1 MKPTSA
7 QTAAAAMPGRG
18 RERNMDVV
26 LRLLGSRAGR
36 VYSGS
41 HAAVTATLGGG
52 GLPGD
57 AGVGFS
63 VERPARGRLAP
74 MPATD
79 SAAQLARA
87 SLFSG
92 LSEAQLARVAAISRP
107 VRLAAGTSL
116 FQDGDPADGLY
127 CVVGGVVRIYL
138 DNADGRELTITLCEE
153 GEVIGE
159 VALLDGLSRSA
170 NAAALTDV
178 ELLFV
183 GRRVFLELIDEE
195 PGLSKAIV
203 LALCERL
210 RLATDKI
217 NRAAFL
223 DLRDRL
229 LVLLRELAIVHGHIE
244 PDAAVVDLELTQGML
259 AQMLGATREA
269 VNKQLRM
276 LQKDGR
282 IRMEGGR
289 IAVSR
294 LRPPP

>member
-1 MKPTSA
+1 MPTVD
-7 QTAAAAMPGRG
+7 TA
-18 RERNMDVV
+18 DI
-26 LRLLGSRAGR
+26 
-36 VYSGS
+36 
-41 HAAVTATLGGG
+41 
-52 GLPGD
+52 
-57 AGVGFS
+57 
-63 VERPARGRLAP
+63 
-74 MPATD
+74 
-79 SAAQLARA
+79 AAQLGRA
-87 SLFSG
+87 SLFTG
-92 LSEAQLARVAAISRP
+92 LSEAQLMRVAAIART
-107 VRLAAGTSL
+107 VRLSAGASL
-116 FQDGDPADGLY
+116 FTVGDPADGLY
-127 CVVGGVVRIYL
+127 CVSAGVVRIFL

-183 GRRVFLELIDEE
+183 GRRVFLELFDEE

-244 PDAAVVDLELTQGML
+244 PDAAVVDLDLTQGML

-269 VNKQLRM
+269 VNKQLRL
-276 LQKDGR
+276 LQKEGR
-282 IRMEGGR
+282 IKMEGGR
-289 IAVSR
+289 IAVAR
-294 LRPPP
+294 LRPPPS

>member
-1 MKPTSA
+1 MTTADAALTS
-7 QTAAAAMPGRG
+7 TKLGR
-18 RERNMDVV
+18 
-26 LRLLGSRAGR
+26 
-36 VYSGS
+36 
-41 HAAVTATLGGG
+41 T
-52 GLPGD
+52 
-57 AGVGFS
+57 
-63 VERPARGRLAP
+63 
-74 MPATD
+74 
-79 SAAQLARA
+79 

-92 LSEAQLARVAAISRP
+92 LSGPQLSRVAAIART
-107 VRLAAGTSL
+107 VRLPARAVL
-116 FQDGDPADGLY
+116 FTEGDPADGLY
-127 CVVGGVVRIYL
+127 CVVDGVVRVFL
-138 DNADGRELTITLCEE
+138 NNPDGRELTITLCEE

-183 GRRVFLELIDEE
+183 GRSVFLALIDEE

-244 PDAAVVDLELTQGML
+244 PDAAVVDLDLTQGML
-259 AQMLGATREA
+259 AQLLGATREA
-269 VNKQLRM
+269 VNKQLRL
-276 LQKDGR
+276 LQKEGR
-282 IRMEGGR
+282 IRVEGGR

-294 LRPPP
+294 LRPSP